1 METVKNTLNEALLV
15 LSEIS
20 VKQNNV
26 ELMAAAKQKIRAALA
41 LLDKPDEKER
51 SKKK

>member
-1 METVKNTLNEALLV
+1 METVKNTLNEALII
-15 LSEIS
+15 LSDIP

-41 LLDKPDEKER
+41 ELNKSGESEK
-51 SKKK
+51 KQK